1 MNASRSNLNKPGIK
15 NQGVLERLYK
25 QSDIVLAIIAI
36 TIIVFMMVPI
46 PTWMM
51 DMVLTINIALA
62 FLVLMAG
69 LYTEKP
75 LQFSTFPTLLL
86 LLTLIRLSLNVSS
99 SRLILTQGDA
109 GKVIDAFG
117 NFVIGG
123 NYIVGIL
130 IFVILVVIQFVVVT
144 NGATRIAEVAAR
156 FTLDAMPG
164 KQMAIDA
171 DLNSGLIEEDEA
183 KRRRRDI
190 QREADFYGAMDG
202 ASKFVRGDAIAGLVI
217 VFVNIIGG
225 ICIGVFQFHWEITK
239 VLVVFTRLTIGDGL
253 VTQIPAIVVAISTG
267 ILVSRA
273 IGEEQLAEKMGRQI
287 FLSPRGVLVVANVL
301 LLLGLATPLPKIPFL
316 LVAGIITTVGI
327 ILLRAEKKEAVIEGS
342 VSSTTGYAL
351 PSPAGAPPLLPEGK
365 EPENMVSLLKID
377 PIELEIGYRLIP
389 LVDVEQGGDLL
400 ERITK
405 IRRQMALQLGLILP
419 PIRVRDNIQLK
430 PRDYSIKLRGVEV
443 AHGEIHVGH
452 YLAMNPGIES
462 EELEGISTIEPVFG
476 LPAIWITD
484 AQKEKAEMLGF
495 TVFDPSTVIA
505 THITE
510 IVKRYAADILTRQD
524 VQTLLDNVKKEAP
537 AVVDELVPALL
548 SVGEIQ
554 RVLQNLLREKV
565 SIRDLIPILESLAN
579 WGRSTKDPDMLSE
592 YSRQSLAR
600 SICQAH
606 LTPQGILPVI
616 TLKPDL
622 EGAISDSVMRTDQGM
637 TMTLDP
643 TLVQKI
649 VQTIVKEVE
658 KVMAKG
664 YTQPILLCSSKIR
677 LVLRRLTERTL
688 PHLVILSYNEIIP
701 GQVDLQTIGVVNPDF
716 GTAEYS

>member
-1 MNASRSNLNKPGIK
+1 MSTAGSNRFGIAA
-15 NQGVLERLYK
+15 QGVLDRLFR
-25 QSDIVLAIIAI
+25 QSDIILAVLAI

-51 DMVLTINIALA
+51 DMLLTINISLA
-62 FLVLMAG
+62 FLILMAA
-69 LYTEKP
+69 LYTDRP

-86 LLTLIRLSLNVSS
+86 LVTLLRLSLNVSS
-99 SRLILTQGDA
+99 SRLILTAGDA

-117 NFVIGG
+117 NFVIGK

-130 IFVILVVIQFVVVT
+130 IFLILVVIQFVVVT

-171 DLNSGLIEEDEA
+171 DLNTGLIDEDEA
-183 KRRRRDI
+183 KRRRLTI
-190 QREADFYGAMDG
+190 QKEADFYGAMDG

-225 ICIGVFQFHWEITK
+225 ICIGIFQFHWEITK
-239 VLVVFTRLTIGDGL
+239 VLAVFTRLTIGDGL
-253 VTQIPAIVVAISTG
+253 VTQIPAIVIAIATG
-267 ILVSRA
+267 ILVSRS
-273 IGEEQLAEKMGRQI
+273 IGEEQLAQKMGKQI
-287 FLSPRGVLVVANVL
+287 FLSPRGVLVVANAL

-316 LVAGIITTVGI
+316 LVGIIITTVGI
-327 ILLRAEKKEAVIEGS
+327 ILLRGESKEFLMEGS
-342 VSSTTGYAL
+342 ASSGRVVL
-351 PSPAGAPPLLPEGK
+351 PSGSTPPPMLPEGK
-365 EPENMVSLLKID
+365 ESENMVALLKID

-389 LVDVEQGGDLL
+389 LVDAEQGGDLL

-430 PRDYSIKLRGVEV
+430 PRDYSIKLRGIEV

-452 YLAMNPGIES
+452 YLAMNPGIDTED
-462 EELEGISTIEPVFG
+462 LEGIKTTEPVFG

-484 AQKEKAEMLGF
+484 AHKEKAEMLGF

-510 IVKRYAADILTRQD
+510 IVKRHSADILTRQD
-524 VQTLLDNVKKEAP
+524 VQALLDNVKKEAP

-548 SVGEIQ
+548 SIGEIQ
-554 RVLQNLLREKV
+554 RVFQNLLKEKI
-565 SIRDLIPILESLAN
+565 SIRDLVPILESLAN
-579 WGRSTKDPDMLSE
+579 WARTTKDPDMLSE
-592 YSRQSLAR
+592 YARQGISR
-600 SICQAH
+600 SICQFYV
-606 LTPQGILPVI
+606 TPQGVLPVI

-622 EGAISDSVMRTDQGM
+622 EGIISDSVMRTDQGLS
-637 TMTLDP
+637 MTLDP
-643 TLVQKI
+643 LLVQKI
-649 VQTIVKEVE
+649 VQTIAKEVD
-658 KVMAKG
+658 KVMSKG

-688 PHLVILSYNEIIP
+688 PHLTILSYNEIIP
-701 GQVDLQTIGVVNPDF
+701 GQVDLQTIGVINVAF
-716 GTAEYS
+716 GEEEFI